1 MNWNFTL
8 KKCFKR
14 LYLLFL
20 AFFFFVHTNSH
31 AQVSYIYANQLL
43 GNNSHV
49 AAPGNA
55 VSVSTTDYATL
66 ESYGGIAIN
75 LGSYTGRI
83 ELGFPSTVP
92 AGTTTYVR
100 IQTDATLLNTLL
112 GGGLGGALA
121 NLTGTIALGNHYFE
135 VRAKET
141 GNATPVFTASS
152 INGFANENARLV
164 YGANGFYYIAITPS
178 VAYNSIEIEDY
189 TNTLLLGTI
198 NTLRV
203 YSAFHFSGS
212 DICNPAFATS
222 FDGTGGTVD
231 ILGVGGAGVSNP
243 NLAIDNS
250 DTTFSQVSQ
259 GVLTVA
265 GTISQTM
272 YFQTPSGA
280 TDQFHLVLQLDDPSL
295 LNLGVSDG
303 IKIEALSGT
312 SVVYSSGLGSLV
324 NLDLLG
330 LLSSGAKTDVAFS
343 PGQAFDRVRVTI
355 SSLVQLNVTKTVK
368 IFDVYRSPAKPTA
381 VTANMAVCGSQSV
394 ALSATTAS
402 TNELVWFNSLT
413 GASVAVTAYNQT
425 YSPTVTAT
433 TTYYVASRQIGC
445 ARLSERVPVTITV
458 NALPIASD
466 ITISANVNAS
476 CAGVALLEPT
486 TSLTGG
492 VFKYYTDQNKT
503 EEITNGFSGHPGLTY
518 VKNNIL
524 GTLAISGLNAS
535 NTPRN
540 YYIAVEV
547 NGACENAVN
556 TLAAV
561 QVGLGVKTPLTVSAI
576 ISGCGFVNLRDAIT
590 NFDTSGATTY
600 TFYDSSNNPIT
611 ATAAANITTSGTYY
625 IEAFNPADA
634 CISDRLPV
642 VVTVNPL
649 PTLQVTPATYTVNLG
664 DSVTLQS
671 TSNGTV
677 TWYNQSGTALAS
689 NVAGP
694 FTTAGYYTFTAVANN
709 GLCSVSLSVTVNVV
723 DPANCPVFLDRVY
736 ADTQTSGSIITGGV
750 MNGTLAIDRNPQTFS
765 TITTGLGLLG
775 IGTTWQNIQWNTTIP
790 SGTPVTVKV
799 GSEYSG
805 LALLG
810 AVSIIGTK
818 RDGLGNPIDIGTL
831 QQLSGTLLNLLPGE
845 NNFEYTFVPSN
856 NTGPKAYDGIRI
868 VIGSVLSV
876 AQSARIYEAYYHKVA
891 DPVVCQ
897 PGDVEDVFY
906 GNIDLGIG
914 ALTSTVGVTNAWNAV
929 DNNHATFATMTTGVG
944 VLAASEL
951 TVKFRSP
958 SQENDVVKVR
968 ISRPSTILNLG
979 LIAGFSIQR
988 YMGNNPVG
996 PLLDGNGSLLT
1007 LQLLNGGTEALLI
1020 SNAQSPVFDRVRI
1033 RFGGVASV
1041 LNGLQVHSVTREA
1054 AVDVVGSGGDRIIE
1068 VCYGDVV
1075 SIAPIDCTT
1084 FNWYD
1089 AETGGN
1095 LITSGTSYTIPYS
1108 LAVGTHVYYLQP
1120 VRSGCEVLDRTPI
1133 TITVRPT
1140 SPQTS
1145 VTGILINSATNTTI
1159 CSPTG
1164 AVSLTAQLNSTPAV
1178 TNPVYY
1184 WYSFDGTNQ
1193 TVISGQSTA
1202 TLALT
1207 GLAPG
1212 TYTYYVGVSSDQ
1224 FCATLPA
1231 ERRSVT
1237 FTILP
1242 SSIATDITVSDV
1254 QACLVNPAP
1263 VTIQPTTTLTN
1274 PVFTWYFTN
1283 DVTQPITNGTV
1294 SGVTYSI
1301 AANGTLTI
1309 SGLTTTN
1316 SPYTYYVA
1324 VTSETTCQN
1333 LPGTLQDVVVRMS
1346 DAPTP
1351 TTNDTTQDFCV
1362 VNNPTV
1368 ASIQVNE
1375 TGVIWYNAPTGGTVV
1390 TGTTPLVTGTYYG
1403 VLVDA
1408 VSGCESSVRLAVA
1421 VQVNDAPTPTTND
1434 TTQDFCQST
1443 NPTVASI
1450 QVNETGVIW
1459 YNAPTGGTVV
1469 TGTTPLVTGTY
1480 YGVLV
1485 DATSGCES
1493 SVRLAVAVQ
1502 INDAPTPT
1510 TNDTTQDFC
1519 QSTNPTVA
1527 SIQVNETGVIW
1538 YNAPTGGTVVA
1549 STTPLVTGTYYGV
1562 LVDATSGCESSVRLA
1577 VAVQVNDAPTPT
1589 TNDTTQDFCQST
1601 NPTVASIQVNETGV
1615 IWYNAPTGGTVV
1627 ASTTP
1632 LVTGTYYG
1640 VLVDATSGCESSVRL
1655 AVAVQIND
1663 APTPTTND
1671 TTQDFCQSTN
1681 PTVASIQVNETGVI
1695 WYNAPT
1701 GGTVVTSTT
1710 PLVTG
1715 TYYGV
1720 LVDATS
1726 GCESSVRLA
1735 VAVQV
1740 NDAPTPT
1747 TNDTTQD
1754 FCQSTNPTVAS
1765 IQVNETGVIWYNA
1778 PTGGT
1783 VVASTTPLVT
1793 GTYYG
1798 VLVDATS
1805 GCESSVRLA
1814 VAVQVNDAP
1823 TPTTNDTTQD
1833 FCQST
1838 NPTVASIQVNET
1850 GVIWYNAPTGGTVVT
1865 STTPLVTGTYY
1876 GVLVDATSGCE
1887 SSVRLAVAV
1896 QINDAPTPTTNDT
1909 TQDFCQSTNPTV
1921 ASIQVNETGVIWYNA
1936 PTGGTVVTSTT
1947 PLVTGTYYG
1956 VLVDPIS
1963 GCESSVRLAVA
1974 VQVNDAPT
1982 PTTNDTTQDFCQS
1995 TNPTV
2000 ASIQVNETGVIWYN
2014 APTGGTVVTST
2025 TPLVTGTYYGVL
2037 VDATSGCES
2046 SVRLAVAVQVNDA
2059 PTPTTNDTTQDFC
2072 QSTNPTVASI
2082 QVNETGVIWYNALTG
2097 GTVVTSTT
2105 PLVTGTYY
2113 GVLVDATSG
2122 CESSVRLAVAVQIN
2136 DAPTPTTNDTTQDFC
2151 QSTNP
2156 TVASI
2161 QVNETGVIWYNAPTG
2176 GTVVTS
2182 TTPLVTGTY
2191 YGVLVDPT
2199 SGCES
2204 SVRLAVAVQVNDAPT
2219 PTTNDTTQDF
2229 CQSTNPTVASIQVNE
2244 TGVIWYNAP
2253 TGGTVVTSTTPLVT
2267 GTYYG
2272 VLVDATSGC
2281 ESSVRLAVAVQ
2292 VNDAPTPTT
2301 NDTTQDF
2308 CQSTNPTVAS
2318 IQVNETGVIWYNA
2331 PTGGT
2336 VVTSTTPLVSGT
2348 TYYGALVDA
2357 ASGCESSVRLAV
2369 SVQVNDAP
2377 TPTTNDTT
2385 QDFCKSTNPTVASI
2399 QVNETGVIW
2408 YNAPTGGTVVS
2419 GTTPLVTGT
2428 YYGVLVDAASGCE
2441 SSVRLAVAVQVNDAP
2456 TPTTNDTTQ
2465 DFCQTANPTV
2475 ASIQVNETGVIWYS
2489 TPTGGTAIAASTP
2502 LTAGT
2507 YYGVLVDPTTGC
2519 ESSVRLAVTVQF
2531 FNGTQATISG
2541 GSPTACIQDQ
2551 VTYTT
2556 NTGMSNYVW
2565 VVTGGGQIV
2574 NGGTATDNTITV
2586 LWNQIGANTVN
2597 VSYSDA
2603 NGCSTS
2609 NSAAMNLNVI
2619 NCSDI
2624 TITKTVDNPTPFID
2638 DNVVFTI
2645 TVTNTG
2651 QAQFQNIIVNE
2662 AIPSGYGFVSM
2673 VVSNGTYNNNTGI
2686 WTIPTLNANGVATLQ
2701 LTVKVLFSG
2710 DYLNTATIASS
2721 EPTDVDVDNNTASA
2735 SVEPK
2740 CLVVY
2745 NEFTPNED
2753 GANDVFTIKCAEHF
2767 PNNTLEVYNRY
2778 GNLVYKTRYYQN
2790 DWKGISNVNGTFD
2803 GTVLPTGTY
2812 YYVFDTGDNSSTVK
2826 TGWVYI
2832 MR

>member
-1 MNWNFTL
+1 MNWNFTM

-20 AFFFFVHTNSH
+20 AFFFFVHVGTH
-31 AQVSYIYANQLL
+31 AQVSYVYANQLL

-83 ELGFPSTVP
+83 ELGFPTTVP
-92 AGTTTYVR
+92 AGTTSYVR

-121 NLTGTIALGNHYFE
+121 NLTGTLALGNHYFQ

-152 INGFANENARLV
+152 INGFASENARLV
-164 YGANGFYYIAITPS
+164 YDSSGNYYIAITPS

-189 TNTLLLGTI
+189 TNTLLLGTL

-212 DICNPAFATS
+212 DVCNPPFATS

-231 ILGVGGAGVSNP
+231 ILGVGGAGVANP
-243 NLAIDNS
+243 NFAIDNS
-250 DTTFSQVSQ
+250 NTTFSQVSQ

-265 GTISQTM
+265 GTISQTI
-272 YFQTPSGA
+272 YFSTRSAA

-303 IKIEALSGT
+303 VKIEALNGT
-312 SVVYSSGLGSLV
+312 SVVYSTGLGSLV

-330 LLSSGAKTDVAFS
+330 LLGSGAKTDVGFS
-343 PGQAFDRVRVTI
+343 PGQSFDRVKVTI
-355 SSLVQLNVTKTVK
+355 SSLVQLNATKTVK
-368 IFDVYRSPAKPTA
+368 IFDVYRSPAKPT
-381 VTANMAVCGSQSV
+381 VTAGNQAITACTGQTVNLTAS
-394 ALSATTAS
+394 TAS

-413 GASVAVTAYNQT
+413 GTTPLAVTAYNVPHT
-425 YSPTVTAT
+425 LTNVTASA
-433 TTYYVASRQIGC
+433 TYYVATRQIGC
-445 ARLSERVPVTITV
+445 TGLSERVPIQLTVHTLPTAANVTINT
-458 NALPIASD
+458 
-466 ITISANVNAS
+466 NVNAS
-476 CAGVALLEPT
+476 CAGIAVLAPT
-486 TSLTGG
+486 TALTGG
-492 VFKYYTDQNKT
+492 VFKYYTDQLKT
-503 EEITNGFSGHPGLTY
+503 QEITTGFSGHAGITYSKDATTGALT
-518 VKNNIL
+518 
-524 GTLAISGLNAS
+524 ISGLNTS

-540 YYIAVEV
+540 YYISIQVA
-547 NGACENAVN
+547 GLCENAIN

-561 QVGLGVKTPLTVSAI
+561 QVGLGVETPLTVLAS

-611 ATAAANITTSGTYY
+611 AAVASNITSSGTYY

-634 CISDRLPV
+634 CASARKPV
-642 VVTVNPL
+642 VVTVNSL
-649 PTLQVTPATYTVNLG
+649 PTLQVNPATYTVNLG

-671 TSNGTV
+671 TSNATV

-709 GLCSVSLSVTVNVV
+709 GSCSVSLSVTVNVI
-723 DPANCPVFLDRVY
+723 DPLNCPVFLDRVY

-750 MNGTLAIDRNPQTFS
+750 TNGALAIDHNPQTFS

-790 SGTPVTVKV
+790 AGTPITVKV
-799 GSEYSG
+799 GSEFSG

-810 AVSIIGTK
+810 AVTVVGTK

-831 QQLSGTLLNLLPGE
+831 QQLSGTVLNLLPGE

-868 VIGSVLSV
+868 QIGSVLSV

-914 ALTSTVGVTNAWNAV
+914 ALTSTVGVTNPWNAV
-929 DNNHATFATMTTGVG
+929 DNNHVTFATMSTGVG

-951 TVKFRSP
+951 TVKFRSV

-968 ISRPSTILNLG
+968 LSRPGTILNLG

-996 PLLDGNGSLLT
+996 PLLDGNGTLLT
-1007 LQLLNGGTEALLI
+1007 LQLLNGGTEAVLV
-1020 SNAQSPVFDRVRI
+1020 SNAQSPAFDRVRI

-1041 LNGLQVHSVTREA
+1041 LNALQIHSVTREA

-1089 AETGGN
+1089 AATGGN
-1095 LITSGTSYTIPYS
+1095 MVTSGTSYTIPYS
-1108 LAVGTHVYYLQP
+1108 LAVGTHNFYLQP
-1120 VRSGCEVLDRTPI
+1120 VRSGCEVMERTQI
-1133 TITVRPT
+1133 TITVRAT
-1140 SPQTS
+1140 SPQAS
-1145 VTGILINSATNTTI
+1145 LTGIQINSGTNTTL
-1159 CSPTG
+1159 CSPSG
-1164 AVSLTAQLNSTPAV
+1164 AVTLTAQLNSTPAV
-1178 TNPVYY
+1178 TNPIYY

-1193 TVISGQSTA
+1193 TLITGQSTA

-1207 GLAPG
+1207 GLTPG
-1212 TYTYYVGVSSDQ
+1212 TYTYYVGVSSDL

-1231 ERRSVT
+1231 ERRSIT

-1242 SSIATDITVSDV
+1242 PSIATNITVSDV
-1254 QACLVNPAP
+1254 QHCLVDPTP
-1263 VTIQPTTTLTN
+1263 IVIQPTSTLTN
-1274 PVFTWYFTN
+1274 PVFSWYFTN
-1283 DVTQPITNGTV
+1283 DITQPITNGTV
-1294 SGVTYSI
+1294 SGVTYTI
-1301 AANGTLTI
+1301 AANGTLSI

-1324 VTSETTCQN
+1324 VVSDASCQN
-1333 LPGTLQDVVVRMS
+1333 LPGTLQDVVVQI
-1346 DAPTP
+1346 
-1351 TTNDTTQDFCV
+1351 NDTV
-1362 VNNPTV
+1362 
-1368 ASIQVNE
+1368 
-1375 TGVIWYNAPTGGTVV
+1375 
-1390 TGTTPLVTGTYYG
+1390 
-1403 VLVDA
+1403 
-1408 VSGCESSVRLAVA
+1408 
-1421 VQVNDAPTPTTND
+1421 TPTTND

-1459 YNAPTGGTVV
+1459 YNALTGGTVV
-1469 TGTTPLVTGTY
+1469 APTTPLVTGNY
-1480 YGVLV
+1480 YGVLLN
-1485 DATSGCES
+1485 A
-1493 SVRLAVAVQ
+1493 
-1502 INDAPTPT
+1502 T
-1510 TNDTTQDFC
+1510 TN
-1519 QSTNPTVA
+1519 
-1527 SIQVNETGVIW
+1527 
-1538 YNAPTGGTVVA
+1538 
-1549 STTPLVTGTYYGV
+1549 
-1562 LVDATSGCESSVRLA
+1562 
-1577 VAVQVNDAPTPT
+1577 
-1589 TNDTTQDFCQST
+1589 
-1601 NPTVASIQVNETGV
+1601 
-1615 IWYNAPTGGTVV
+1615 
-1627 ASTTP
+1627 
-1632 LVTGTYYG
+1632 
-1640 VLVDATSGCESSVRL
+1640 
-1655 AVAVQIND
+1655 
-1663 APTPTTND
+1663 
-1671 TTQDFCQSTN
+1671 
-1681 PTVASIQVNETGVI
+1681 
-1695 WYNAPT
+1695 
-1701 GGTVVTSTT
+1701 
-1710 PLVTG
+1710 
-1715 TYYGV
+1715 
-1720 LVDATS
+1720 
-1726 GCESSVRLA
+1726 
-1735 VAVQV
+1735 
-1740 NDAPTPT
+1740 
-1747 TNDTTQD
+1747 
-1754 FCQSTNPTVAS
+1754 
-1765 IQVNETGVIWYNA
+1765 
-1778 PTGGT
+1778 
-1783 VVASTTPLVT
+1783 
-1793 GTYYG
+1793 
-1798 VLVDATS
+1798 
-1805 GCESSVRLA
+1805 
-1814 VAVQVNDAP
+1814 
-1823 TPTTNDTTQD
+1823 
-1833 FCQST
+1833 
-1838 NPTVASIQVNET
+1838 
-1850 GVIWYNAPTGGTVVT
+1850 
-1865 STTPLVTGTYY
+1865 
-1876 GVLVDATSGCE
+1876 
-1887 SSVRLAVAV
+1887 
-1896 QINDAPTPTTNDT
+1896 
-1909 TQDFCQSTNPTV
+1909 
-1921 ASIQVNETGVIWYNA
+1921 
-1936 PTGGTVVTSTT
+1936 
-1947 PLVTGTYYG
+1947 
-1956 VLVDPIS
+1956 
-1963 GCESSVRLAVA
+1963 
-1974 VQVNDAPT
+1974 
-1982 PTTNDTTQDFCQS
+1982 
-1995 TNPTV
+1995 
-2000 ASIQVNETGVIWYN
+2000 
-2014 APTGGTVVTST
+2014 
-2025 TPLVTGTYYGVL
+2025 
-2037 VDATSGCES
+2037 CES

-2097 GTVVTSTT
+2097 GTVVAPTT

-2113 GVLVDATSG
+2113 GVLINATSGCESSVRLAVAVQVNDAPTPTTNDTTQDFCQTANPTVASIQVNQTGVIWYNALTGGTVVAPTTPLVTGTYYGVLIDATSG
-2122 CESSVRLAVAVQIN
+2122 CESSVRLAVAVQVN

-2156 TVASI
+2156 TIASI
-2161 QVNETGVIWYNAPTG
+2161 QVNETGVIWYNALTG
-2176 GTVVTS
+2176 GTVVAP
-2182 TTPLVTGTY
+2182 TTPLTTGTY
-2191 YGVLVDPT
+2191 YGVLVDAT

-2204 SVRLAVAVQVNDAPT
+2204 SIRLAVAVEVNDAPT

-2253 TGGTVVTSTTPLVT
+2253 TGGTVVASTTPLVSGT
-2267 GTYYG
+2267 TYYG
-2272 VLVDATSGC
+2272 ALVDATSGC
-2281 ESSVRLAVAVQ
+2281 ESSIRLAVAVQ

-2308 CQSTNPTVAS
+2308 CQSTNPTITS

-2336 VVTSTTPLVSGT
+2336 VV
-2348 TYYGALVDA
+2348 
-2357 ASGCESSVRLAV
+2357 
-2369 SVQVNDAP
+2369 AP
-2377 TPTTNDTT
+2377 
-2385 QDFCKSTNPTVASI
+2385 
-2399 QVNETGVIW
+2399 
-2408 YNAPTGGTVVS
+2408 
-2419 GTTPLVTGT
+2419 TTPLVTGT
-2428 YYGVLVDAASGCE
+2428 YYGVLVDPASGCE
-2441 SSVRLAVAVQVNDAP
+2441 SSVRLAVAVQINDAP

-2475 ASIQVNETGVIWYS
+2475 ASIQVNETGVIWYNA
-2489 TPTGGTAIAASTP
+2489 PTGGTVVAPNTP

-2507 YYGVLVDPTTGC
+2507 YYGVLVDPATGC
-2519 ESSVRLAVTVQF
+2519 ESSIRLAVAVQF
-2531 FNGTQATISG
+2531 FNGTQATITG

-2556 NTGMSNYVW
+2556 NSGMSNYVW
-2565 VVTGGGQIV
+2565 VVSSGGQIV
-2574 NGGTATDNTITV
+2574 NGGATTDNTITV
-2586 LWNQIGANTVN
+2586 LWTQIGANTVS
-2597 VSYSDA
+2597 VSYNDA

-2609 NSAAMNLNVI
+2609 NSAAMNLNVT

-2651 QAQFQNIIVNE
+2651 QAQFQNIIVSE
-2662 AIPSGYGFVSM
+2662 AIPNGYAFVSM
-2673 VVSNGTYNNNTGI
+2673 IVSHGTYNNNTGI
-2686 WTIPTLNANGVATLQ
+2686 WTIPTLNANQVATLQ

-2710 DYLNTATIASS
+2710 DYLNTATITSS
-2721 EPTDVDVDNNTASA
+2721 DPVDVDVNNNTASA
-2735 SVEPK
+2735 SVEPQ

-2745 NEFTPNED
+2745 NEFTPNDD

-2767 PNNTLEVYNRY
+2767 PNNSLEIFNRY

-2812 YYVFDTGDNSSTVK
+2812 YYVFDTGDNSGTVK

>member
-8 KKCFKR
+8 KRCFKR

-20 AFFFFVHTNSH
+20 AFFFFVPVDSH
-31 AQVSYIYANQLL
+31 AQISYVYANQLL

-83 ELGFPSTVP
+83 ELGFPTTVP
-92 AGTTTYVR
+92 AGTTSYVR

-164 YGANGFYYIAITPS
+164 YDSSGRYYIAITPS
-178 VAYNSIEIEDY
+178 VAYNSIEIEDF

-198 NTLRV
+198 NTMRV

-212 DICNPAFATS
+212 DVCNPAFATS

-231 ILGVGGAGVSNP
+231 ILGVGGAGVANP

-250 DTTFSQVSQ
+250 NTTFSQVSQ

-265 GTISQTM
+265 GTISQTI
-272 YFQTPSGA
+272 YFATPSAA

-303 IKIEALSGT
+303 IKIEALNGT
-312 SVVYSSGLGSLV
+312 SVVYSTGLGSLL

-330 LLSSGAKTDVAFS
+330 LLSAGQKTDVAFS
-343 PGQAFDRVRVTI
+343 PGQAFDRVKVTI

-368 IFDVYRSPAKPTA
+368 IFDVYRSPAKPT
-381 VTANMAVCGSQSV
+381 VTAGNQSITICSGQTV
-394 ALSATTAS
+394 NLTASTAS

-413 GASVAVTAYNQT
+413 GTTPLAVTAYNV
-425 YSPTVTAT
+425 PHVLNNVTASA
-433 TTYYVASRQIGC
+433 TYYVATRQIGC
-445 ARLSERVPVTITV
+445 TGLSERVPITVTV
-458 NALPIASD
+458 NALPVASD

-476 CAGVALLEPT
+476 CAGVAVLAPT
-486 TSLTGG
+486 TALTGG

-503 EEITNGFSGHPGLTY
+503 QEITTGFSGHAGITYSKNATTGALT
-518 VKNNIL
+518 
-524 GTLAISGLNAS
+524 ISGLNAS

-540 YYIAVEV
+540 YYISIEV
-547 NGACENAVN
+547 AGMCENAIN

-561 QVGLGVKTPLTVSAI
+561 QVGLGAETPLTVLAT

-590 NFDTSGATTY
+590 NFDTSNTTTY

-611 ATAAANITTSGTYY
+611 AAAAANITTSGTYY
-625 IEAFNPADA
+625 IEATNPADA
-634 CISDRLPV
+634 CASARKPV

-649 PTLQVTPATYTVNLG
+649 PTLQVNPATYTVNLG

-671 TSNGTV
+671 TSNATV
-677 TWYNQSGTALAS
+677 TWYNQSGTALGS

-709 GLCSVSLSVTVNVV
+709 GLCSVSLSVTVNVI

-750 MNGTLAIDRNPQTFS
+750 TNGALAIDHNPQTFS

-790 SGTPVTVKV
+790 AGTPITVKV
-799 GSEYSG
+799 GSEFSG

-810 AVSIIGTK
+810 AVTVIGTK

-856 NTGPKAYDGIRI
+856 STGPKAYDGIRI
-868 VIGSVLSV
+868 QIGSVLSV
-876 AQSARIYEAYYHKVA
+876 AQSARVYEAYYHKVA

-897 PGDVEDVFY
+897 PGDIEDVFY

-929 DNNHATFATMTTGVG
+929 DNNHTTFATMTTGVG

-951 TVKFRSP
+951 TVKFRSV
-958 SQENDVVKVR
+958 SQENDVVKVLL
-968 ISRPSTILNLG
+968 SRPATVLNLG

-996 PLLDGNGSLLT
+996 PLLDGSGTLLT
-1007 LQLLNGGTEALLI
+1007 LQLLNGGTEALLVT
-1020 SNAQSPVFDRVRI
+1020 NANSPAFDRVRI
-1033 RFGGVASV
+1033 RFGGAASV
-1041 LNGLQVHSVTREA
+1041 LNALQIHSVTREA

-1089 AETGGN
+1089 APTGGN
-1095 LITSGTSYTIPYS
+1095 LVTSGTSYTIPYS
-1108 LAVGTHVYYLQP
+1108 LTVGSHNFYLQP
-1120 VRSGCEVLDRTPI
+1120 VRSGCEVMERTQI
-1133 TITVRPT
+1133 TITVRAT
-1140 SPQTS
+1140 SPQAS
-1145 VTGILINSATNTTI
+1145 LTGIQINSGTNTTL
-1159 CSPTG
+1159 CSPSG
-1164 AVSLTAQLNSTPAV
+1164 AVTLTAQLNSTPAV
-1178 TNPVYY
+1178 TNPIYY

-1193 TVISGQSTA
+1193 TLIAGQSTA

-1207 GLAPG
+1207 GLTPG

-1224 FCATLPA
+1224 YCATLPA

-1242 SSIATDITVSDV
+1242 ASTAADITVSDV
-1254 QACLVNPAP
+1254 QHCLVNPAP
-1263 VTIQPTTTLTN
+1263 ITIQPTSTLTN

-1283 DVTQPITNGTV
+1283 DITQPITNGTV

-1309 SGLTTTN
+1309 SGLTTAT
-1316 SPYTYYVA
+1316 YTYYVG
-1324 VTSETTCQN
+1324 VVSDNTCLN
-1333 LPGTLQDVVVRMS
+1333 LPGSLQDAVVQVS
-1346 DAPTP
+1346 NAPTP
-1351 TTNDTTQDFCV
+1351 TTNDTTQDFCK
-1362 VNNPTV
+1362 VNNPIIE
-1368 ASIQVNE
+1368 SILVNE
-1375 TGVIWYNAPTGGTVV
+1375 AGVIWYNVPTGGTPLAS
-1390 TGTTPLVTGTYYG
+1390 TTPLVTGTYYG
-1403 VLVDA
+1403 VLIDA
-1408 VSGCESSVRLAVA
+1408 TSGCESAVRLAVA

-1434 TTQDFCQST
+1434 TTQDFCKVTNPIVESILVNEAGVIWYNVPTGGTPLASTTPLVSGIYYAVLVDATSGCESSVRLAVTVQVNDAPTPTTNDTTQDFCKVTNPIVESIIVNEAGVIWYNVATGGTPLASTTPLVSGIYYAVLIDAVSGCESSVRLAVTVQVNDAPTPTTNDTTQDFCQSTNPIVESIIVNEAGVIWYNVATGGTPLAPTTPLVSGIYYAVLIDAASGCESSVRLAVTVQINDAPTPTTNDATQEFCQST
-1443 NPTVASI
+1443 NPTIASI

-1459 YNAPTGGTVV
+1459 YDSSTGGTVV
-1469 TGTTPLVTGTY
+1469 ASTTPLTTGTY

-1510 TNDTTQDFC
+1510 TNDATQDFC
-1519 QSTNPTVA
+1519 QSTNPTIA

-1538 YNAPTGGTVVA
+1538 YNAATGGTVVA
-1549 STTPLVTGTYYGV
+1549 PTTPLVTGTYYGV
-1562 LVDATSGCESSVRLA
+1562 LIDAASGCESSVRLV

-1589 TNDTTQDFCQST
+1589 TNDTTQEFCQST
-1601 NPTVASIQVNETGV
+1601 NPTIASIQVNETGV
-1615 IWYNAPTGGTVV
+1615 IWYNASTGGTVIV
-1627 ASTTP
+1627 STTP
-1632 LVTGTYYG
+1632 LTTGTYYG
-1640 VLVDATSGCESSVRL
+1640 VLVDPTSGCESSVRL
-1655 AVAVQIND
+1655 AVAVEVND

-1671 TTQDFCQSTN
+1671 ATQDFCQSTN
-1681 PTVASIQVNETGVI
+1681 PTIASIQVNETGVI
-1695 WYNAPT
+1695 WYNAAT
-1701 GGTVVTSTT
+1701 GGTVVT
-1710 PLVTG
+1710 P
-1715 TYYGV
+1715 
-1720 LVDATS
+1720 
-1726 GCESSVRLA
+1726 
-1735 VAVQV
+1735 
-1740 NDAPTPT
+1740 
-1747 TNDTTQD
+1747 
-1754 FCQSTNPTVAS
+1754 
-1765 IQVNETGVIWYNA
+1765 
-1778 PTGGT
+1778 
-1783 VVASTTPLVT
+1783 
-1793 GTYYG
+1793 
-1798 VLVDATS
+1798 
-1805 GCESSVRLA
+1805 
-1814 VAVQVNDAP
+1814 
-1823 TPTTNDTTQD
+1823 
-1833 FCQST
+1833 
-1838 NPTVASIQVNET
+1838 
-1850 GVIWYNAPTGGTVVT
+1850 
-1865 STTPLVTGTYY
+1865 
-1876 GVLVDATSGCE
+1876 
-1887 SSVRLAVAV
+1887 
-1896 QINDAPTPTTNDT
+1896 
-1909 TQDFCQSTNPTV
+1909 
-1921 ASIQVNETGVIWYNA
+1921 
-1936 PTGGTVVTSTT
+1936 
-1947 PLVTGTYYG
+1947 
-1956 VLVDPIS
+1956 
-1963 GCESSVRLAVA
+1963 
-1974 VQVNDAPT
+1974 
-1982 PTTNDTTQDFCQS
+1982 
-1995 TNPTV
+1995 
-2000 ASIQVNETGVIWYN
+2000 
-2014 APTGGTVVTST
+2014 
-2025 TPLVTGTYYGVL
+2025 
-2037 VDATSGCES
+2037 
-2046 SVRLAVAVQVNDA
+2046 
-2059 PTPTTNDTTQDFC
+2059 
-2072 QSTNPTVASI
+2072 
-2082 QVNETGVIWYNALTG
+2082 
-2097 GTVVTSTT
+2097 
-2105 PLVTGTYY
+2105 
-2113 GVLVDATSG
+2113 
-2122 CESSVRLAVAVQIN
+2122 
-2136 DAPTPTTNDTTQDFC
+2136 
-2151 QSTNP
+2151 
-2156 TVASI
+2156 
-2161 QVNETGVIWYNAPTG
+2161 
-2176 GTVVTS
+2176 

-2219 PTTNDTTQDF
+2219 PTTNDSTQDF
-2229 CQSTNPTVASIQVNE
+2229 CQSTNPTIASIQVNE
-2244 TGVIWYNAP
+2244 TGVIWYNAA
-2253 TGGTVVTSTTPLVT
+2253 TGGTVVASTTPLTT

-2281 ESSVRLAVAVQ
+2281 ESSVRLAVAVE

-2308 CQSTNPTVAS
+2308 CLTTNPTVAS
-2318 IQVNETGVIWYNA
+2318 IQVNETGVIWYDA

-2336 VVTSTTPLVSGT
+2336 IVASTTPLVSGT
-2348 TYYGALVDA
+2348 TYYGVLVDPT
-2357 ASGCESSVRLAV
+2357 SGCESSIRLAV

-2385 QDFCKSTNPTVASI
+2385 QEFCQSTNPTIASI

-2408 YNAPTGGTVVS
+2408 YNAATGGTVVTS
-2419 GTTPLVTGT
+2419 TTPLTTGT
-2428 YYGVLVDAASGCE
+2428 YYGVLVDPASGCE
-2441 SSVRLAVAVQVNDAP
+2441 SSIRLAVAVQVNDAP

-2475 ASIQVNETGVIWYS
+2475 ASIQVNETGVIWYNA
-2489 TPTGGTAIAASTP
+2489 PTGGTVVPSNTP

-2507 YYGVLVDPTTGC
+2507 YYGVLVDPVTGC
-2519 ESSVRLAVTVQF
+2519 ESSIRLAVTVQF

-2565 VVTGGGQIV
+2565 VVSSGGQIV
-2574 NGGTATDNTITV
+2574 NGGTTTDNTITV
-2586 LWNQIGANTVN
+2586 LWNQIGANTVS

-2609 NSAAMNLNVI
+2609 NSAAMNLEVV

-2624 TITKTVDNPTPFID
+2624 TITKSVDNPTPFID

-2662 AIPSGYGFVSM
+2662 AIPNGYAFVSM
-2673 VVSNGTYNNNTGI
+2673 VVSHGTYNNNTGI
-2686 WTIPTLNANGVATLQ
+2686 WTIPTLNANQVATLQ

-2710 DYLNTATIASS
+2710 DYLNTATITSS
-2721 EPTDVDVDNNTASA
+2721 DPVDVDVNNNTASA

-2745 NEFTPNED
+2745 NEFTPNDD

-2767 PNNTLEVYNRY
+2767 PNNSLEVFNRY

-2803 GTVLPTGTY
+2803 GSVLPTGTY
-2812 YYVFDTGDNSSTVK
+2812 YYVFDTGDNSGTVK

>member
-1 MNWNFTL
+1 MNWNFTM

-20 AFFFFVHTNSH
+20 AFFFFVHVGTH
-31 AQVSYIYANQLL
+31 AQVSYVYANQLL

-83 ELGFPSTVP
+83 ELGFPTTVP
-92 AGTTTYVR
+92 AGTTSYVR

-121 NLTGTIALGNHYFE
+121 NLTGTLALGNHYFQ

-152 INGFANENARLV
+152 INGFASENARLV
-164 YGANGFYYIAITPS
+164 YDSSGNYYIAITPS

-189 TNTLLLGTI
+189 TNTLLLGTL

-212 DICNPAFATS
+212 DVCNPPFATS

-231 ILGVGGAGVSNP
+231 ILGVGGAGVANP
-243 NLAIDNS
+243 NFAIDNS
-250 DTTFSQVSQ
+250 NTTFSQVSQ

-265 GTISQTM
+265 GTISQTI
-272 YFQTPSGA
+272 YFSTRSAA

-303 IKIEALSGT
+303 VKIEALNGT
-312 SVVYSSGLGSLV
+312 SVVYSTGLGSLV

-330 LLSSGAKTDVAFS
+330 LLGSGAKTDVGFS
-343 PGQAFDRVRVTI
+343 PGQSFDRVKVTI
-355 SSLVQLNVTKTVK
+355 SSLVQLNATKTVK
-368 IFDVYRSPAKPTA
+368 IFDVYRSPAKPT
-381 VTANMAVCGSQSV
+381 VTAGNQAITACTGQTVNLTAS
-394 ALSATTAS
+394 TAS

-413 GASVAVTAYNQT
+413 GTTPLAVTAYNVPHT
-425 YSPTVTAT
+425 LTNVTASA
-433 TTYYVASRQIGC
+433 TYYVATRQIGC
-445 ARLSERVPVTITV
+445 TGLSERVPIQLTVHTLPTAANVTINT
-458 NALPIASD
+458 
-466 ITISANVNAS
+466 NVNAS
-476 CAGVALLEPT
+476 CAGIAVLAPT
-486 TSLTGG
+486 TALTGG
-492 VFKYYTDQNKT
+492 VFKYYTDQLKT
-503 EEITNGFSGHPGLTY
+503 QEITTGFSGHAGITYSKDATTGALT
-518 VKNNIL
+518 
-524 GTLAISGLNAS
+524 ISGLNTS

-540 YYIAVEV
+540 YYISIQVA
-547 NGACENAVN
+547 GLCENAIN

-561 QVGLGVKTPLTVSAI
+561 QVGLGVETPLTVLAS

-611 ATAAANITTSGTYY
+611 AAVASNITSSGTYY

-634 CISDRLPV
+634 CASARKPV
-642 VVTVNPL
+642 VVTVNSL
-649 PTLQVTPATYTVNLG
+649 PTLQVNPATYTVNLG

-671 TSNGTV
+671 TSNATV

-709 GLCSVSLSVTVNVV
+709 GSCSVSLSVTVNVI
-723 DPANCPVFLDRVY
+723 DPLNCPVFLDRVY

-750 MNGTLAIDRNPQTFS
+750 TNGALAIDHNPQTFS

-790 SGTPVTVKV
+790 AGTPITVKV
-799 GSEYSG
+799 GSEFSG

-810 AVSIIGTK
+810 AVTVVGTK

-831 QQLSGTLLNLLPGE
+831 QQLSGTVLNLLPGE

-868 VIGSVLSV
+868 QIGSVLSV

-914 ALTSTVGVTNAWNAV
+914 ALTSTVGVTNPWNAV
-929 DNNHATFATMTTGVG
+929 DNNHVTFATMSTGVG

-951 TVKFRSP
+951 TVKFRSV

-968 ISRPSTILNLG
+968 LSRPGTILNLG

-996 PLLDGNGSLLT
+996 PLLDGNGTLLT
-1007 LQLLNGGTEALLI
+1007 LQLLNGGTEAVLV
-1020 SNAQSPVFDRVRI
+1020 SNAQSPAFDRVRI

-1041 LNGLQVHSVTREA
+1041 LNALQIHSVTREA

-1089 AETGGN
+1089 AATGGN
-1095 LITSGTSYTIPYS
+1095 MVTSGTSYTIPYS
-1108 LAVGTHVYYLQP
+1108 LAVGTHNFYLQP
-1120 VRSGCEVLDRTPI
+1120 VRSGCEVMERTQI
-1133 TITVRPT
+1133 TITVRAT
-1140 SPQTS
+1140 SPQAS
-1145 VTGILINSATNTTI
+1145 LTGIQINSGTNTTL
-1159 CSPTG
+1159 CSPSG
-1164 AVSLTAQLNSTPAV
+1164 AVTLTAQLNSTPAV
-1178 TNPVYY
+1178 TNPIYY

-1193 TVISGQSTA
+1193 TLITGQSTA

-1207 GLAPG
+1207 GLTPG
-1212 TYTYYVGVSSDQ
+1212 TYTYYVGVSSDL

-1231 ERRSVT
+1231 ERRSIT

-1242 SSIATDITVSDV
+1242 PSIATNITVSDV
-1254 QACLVNPAP
+1254 QHCLVDPTP
-1263 VTIQPTTTLTN
+1263 IVIQPTSTLTN
-1274 PVFTWYFTN
+1274 PVFSWYFTN
-1283 DVTQPITNGTV
+1283 DITQPITNGTV
-1294 SGVTYSI
+1294 SGVTYTI
-1301 AANGTLTI
+1301 AANGTLSI

-1324 VTSETTCQN
+1324 VVSDASCQN
-1333 LPGTLQDVVVRMS
+1333 LPGTLQDVVVQI
-1346 DAPTP
+1346 
-1351 TTNDTTQDFCV
+1351 NDTV
-1362 VNNPTV
+1362 
-1368 ASIQVNE
+1368 
-1375 TGVIWYNAPTGGTVV
+1375 
-1390 TGTTPLVTGTYYG
+1390 
-1403 VLVDA
+1403 
-1408 VSGCESSVRLAVA
+1408 
-1421 VQVNDAPTPTTND
+1421 TPTTND

-1459 YNAPTGGTVV
+1459 YNALTGGTVV
-1469 TGTTPLVTGTY
+1469 APTTPLVTGNY
-1480 YGVLV
+1480 YGVLLN
-1485 DATSGCES
+1485 A
-1493 SVRLAVAVQ
+1493 
-1502 INDAPTPT
+1502 T
-1510 TNDTTQDFC
+1510 TN
-1519 QSTNPTVA
+1519 
-1527 SIQVNETGVIW
+1527 
-1538 YNAPTGGTVVA
+1538 
-1549 STTPLVTGTYYGV
+1549 
-1562 LVDATSGCESSVRLA
+1562 
-1577 VAVQVNDAPTPT
+1577 
-1589 TNDTTQDFCQST
+1589 
-1601 NPTVASIQVNETGV
+1601 
-1615 IWYNAPTGGTVV
+1615 
-1627 ASTTP
+1627 
-1632 LVTGTYYG
+1632 
-1640 VLVDATSGCESSVRL
+1640 
-1655 AVAVQIND
+1655 
-1663 APTPTTND
+1663 
-1671 TTQDFCQSTN
+1671 
-1681 PTVASIQVNETGVI
+1681 
-1695 WYNAPT
+1695 
-1701 GGTVVTSTT
+1701 
-1710 PLVTG
+1710 
-1715 TYYGV
+1715 
-1720 LVDATS
+1720 
-1726 GCESSVRLA
+1726 
-1735 VAVQV
+1735 
-1740 NDAPTPT
+1740 
-1747 TNDTTQD
+1747 
-1754 FCQSTNPTVAS
+1754 
-1765 IQVNETGVIWYNA
+1765 
-1778 PTGGT
+1778 
-1783 VVASTTPLVT
+1783 
-1793 GTYYG
+1793 
-1798 VLVDATS
+1798 
-1805 GCESSVRLA
+1805 
-1814 VAVQVNDAP
+1814 
-1823 TPTTNDTTQD
+1823 
-1833 FCQST
+1833 
-1838 NPTVASIQVNET
+1838 
-1850 GVIWYNAPTGGTVVT
+1850 
-1865 STTPLVTGTYY
+1865 
-1876 GVLVDATSGCE
+1876 
-1887 SSVRLAVAV
+1887 
-1896 QINDAPTPTTNDT
+1896 
-1909 TQDFCQSTNPTV
+1909 
-1921 ASIQVNETGVIWYNA
+1921 
-1936 PTGGTVVTSTT
+1936 
-1947 PLVTGTYYG
+1947 
-1956 VLVDPIS
+1956 
-1963 GCESSVRLAVA
+1963 
-1974 VQVNDAPT
+1974 
-1982 PTTNDTTQDFCQS
+1982 
-1995 TNPTV
+1995 
-2000 ASIQVNETGVIWYN
+2000 
-2014 APTGGTVVTST
+2014 
-2025 TPLVTGTYYGVL
+2025 
-2037 VDATSGCES
+2037 CES

-2097 GTVVTSTT
+2097 GTVVTPTT
-2105 PLVTGTYY
+2105 PLVTGTYYGVLINATSGCESSVRLAVAVQVNDAPTPTTNDTTQDFCQSTNPTIASIQVNETGVIWYNALTGGTVVAPTTPLTTGTYY

-2122 CESSVRLAVAVQIN
+2122 CESSIRLAVAVEVN

-2161 QVNETGVIWYNAPTG
+2161 QVNETGVIWYNALTG
-2176 GTVVTS
+2176 GTVVAP
-2182 TTPLVTGTY
+2182 TTPLTTGTY
-2191 YGVLVDPT
+2191 YGVLVDAT

-2204 SVRLAVAVQVNDAPT
+2204 SVRLAVAVEVNDAPTPTTNDTTQDFCQSTNPTIASIQVNETGVIWYNALTGGTVVAPTTPLVTGTYYGVLIDVTSGCESSVRLAVAVEVNDAPT

-2253 TGGTVVTSTTPLVT
+2253 TGGTVVASTTPLVSGT
-2267 GTYYG
+2267 TYYG
-2272 VLVDATSGC
+2272 ALVDATSGC
-2281 ESSVRLAVAVQ
+2281 ESSIRLAVAVQ

-2308 CQSTNPTVAS
+2308 CQSTNPTITS

-2336 VVTSTTPLVSGT
+2336 VV
-2348 TYYGALVDA
+2348 
-2357 ASGCESSVRLAV
+2357 
-2369 SVQVNDAP
+2369 AP
-2377 TPTTNDTT
+2377 
-2385 QDFCKSTNPTVASI
+2385 
-2399 QVNETGVIW
+2399 
-2408 YNAPTGGTVVS
+2408 
-2419 GTTPLVTGT
+2419 TTPLVTGT
-2428 YYGVLVDAASGCE
+2428 YYGVLVDPASGCE
-2441 SSVRLAVAVQVNDAP
+2441 SSVRLAVAVQINDAP

-2475 ASIQVNETGVIWYS
+2475 ASIQVNETGVIWYNA
-2489 TPTGGTAIAASTP
+2489 PTGGTVVAPNTP

-2507 YYGVLVDPTTGC
+2507 YYGVLVDPATGC
-2519 ESSVRLAVTVQF
+2519 ESSIRLAVAVQF
-2531 FNGTQATISG
+2531 FNGTQATITG

-2556 NTGMSNYVW
+2556 NSGMSNYVW
-2565 VVTGGGQIV
+2565 VVSSGGQIV
-2574 NGGTATDNTITV
+2574 NGGATTDNTITV
-2586 LWNQIGANTVN
+2586 LWTQIGANTVS
-2597 VSYSDA
+2597 VSYNDA

-2609 NSAAMNLNVI
+2609 NSAAMNLNVT

-2651 QAQFQNIIVNE
+2651 QAQFQNIIVSE
-2662 AIPSGYGFVSM
+2662 AIPNGYAFVSM
-2673 VVSNGTYNNNTGI
+2673 IVSHGTYNNNTGI
-2686 WTIPTLNANGVATLQ
+2686 WTIPTLNANQVATLQ

-2710 DYLNTATIASS
+2710 DYLNTATITSS
-2721 EPTDVDVDNNTASA
+2721 DPVDVDVNNNTASA
-2735 SVEPK
+2735 SVEPQ

-2745 NEFTPNED
+2745 NEFTPNDD

-2767 PNNTLEVYNRY
+2767 PNNSLEIFNRY

-2812 YYVFDTGDNSSTVK
+2812 YYVFDTGDNSGTVK

>member
-1 MNWNFTL
+1 MNWNFTM

-20 AFFFFVHTNSH
+20 AFFFFVHVGTH
-31 AQVSYIYANQLL
+31 AQVSYVYANQLL

-83 ELGFPSTVP
+83 ELGFPTTVP
-92 AGTTTYVR
+92 AGTTSYVR

-121 NLTGTIALGNHYFE
+121 NLTGTLALGNHYFQ

-152 INGFANENARLV
+152 INGFASENARLV
-164 YGANGFYYIAITPS
+164 YDSSGNYYIAITPS

-189 TNTLLLGTI
+189 TNTLLLGTL

-212 DICNPAFATS
+212 DVCNPPFATS

-231 ILGVGGAGVSNP
+231 ILGVGGAGVANP
-243 NLAIDNS
+243 NFAIDNS
-250 DTTFSQVSQ
+250 NTTFSQVSQ

-265 GTISQTM
+265 GTISQTI
-272 YFQTPSGA
+272 YFSTRSAA

-303 IKIEALSGT
+303 VKIEALNGT
-312 SVVYSSGLGSLV
+312 SVVYSTGLGSLV

-330 LLSSGAKTDVAFS
+330 LLGSGAKTDVGFS
-343 PGQAFDRVRVTI
+343 PGQSFDRVKVTI
-355 SSLVQLNVTKTVK
+355 SSLVQLNATKTVK
-368 IFDVYRSPAKPTA
+368 IFDVYRSPAKPT
-381 VTANMAVCGSQSV
+381 VTAGNQAITACTGQTVNLTAS
-394 ALSATTAS
+394 TAS

-413 GASVAVTAYNQT
+413 GTTPLAVTAYNVPHT
-425 YSPTVTAT
+425 LTNVTASA
-433 TTYYVASRQIGC
+433 TYYVATRQIGC
-445 ARLSERVPVTITV
+445 TGLSERVPIQLTVHTLPTAANVTINT
-458 NALPIASD
+458 
-466 ITISANVNAS
+466 NVNAS
-476 CAGVALLEPT
+476 CAGIAVLAPT
-486 TSLTGG
+486 TALTGG
-492 VFKYYTDQNKT
+492 VFKYYTDQLKT
-503 EEITNGFSGHPGLTY
+503 QEITTGFSGHAGITYSKDATTGALT
-518 VKNNIL
+518 
-524 GTLAISGLNAS
+524 ISGLNTS

-540 YYIAVEV
+540 YYISIQVA
-547 NGACENAVN
+547 GLCENAIN

-561 QVGLGVKTPLTVSAI
+561 QVGLGVETPLTVLAS

-611 ATAAANITTSGTYY
+611 AAVASNITSSGTYY

-634 CISDRLPV
+634 CASARKPV
-642 VVTVNPL
+642 VVTVNSL
-649 PTLQVTPATYTVNLG
+649 PTLQVNPATYTVNLG

-671 TSNGTV
+671 TSNATV

-709 GLCSVSLSVTVNVV
+709 GSCSVSLSVTVNVI
-723 DPANCPVFLDRVY
+723 DPLNCPVFLDRVY

-750 MNGTLAIDRNPQTFS
+750 TNGALAIDHNPQTFS

-790 SGTPVTVKV
+790 AGTPITVKV
-799 GSEYSG
+799 GSEFSG

-810 AVSIIGTK
+810 AVTVVGTK

-831 QQLSGTLLNLLPGE
+831 QQLSGTVLNLLPGE

-868 VIGSVLSV
+868 QIGSVLSV

-914 ALTSTVGVTNAWNAV
+914 ALTSTVGVTNPWNAV
-929 DNNHATFATMTTGVG
+929 DNNHVTFATMSTGVG

-951 TVKFRSP
+951 TVKFRSV

-968 ISRPSTILNLG
+968 LSRPGTILNLG

-996 PLLDGNGSLLT
+996 PLLDGNGTLLT
-1007 LQLLNGGTEALLI
+1007 LQLLNGGTEAVLV
-1020 SNAQSPVFDRVRI
+1020 SNAQSPAFDRVRI

-1041 LNGLQVHSVTREA
+1041 LNALQIHSVTREA

-1089 AETGGN
+1089 AATGGN
-1095 LITSGTSYTIPYS
+1095 MVTSGTSYTIPYS
-1108 LAVGTHVYYLQP
+1108 LAVGTHNFYLQP
-1120 VRSGCEVLDRTPI
+1120 VRSGCEVMERTQI
-1133 TITVRPT
+1133 TITVRAT
-1140 SPQTS
+1140 SPQAS
-1145 VTGILINSATNTTI
+1145 LTGIQINSGTNTTL
-1159 CSPTG
+1159 CSPSG
-1164 AVSLTAQLNSTPAV
+1164 AVTLTAQLNSTPAV
-1178 TNPVYY
+1178 TNPIYY

-1193 TVISGQSTA
+1193 TLITGQSTA

-1207 GLAPG
+1207 GLTPG
-1212 TYTYYVGVSSDQ
+1212 TYTYYVGVSSDL

-1231 ERRSVT
+1231 ERRSIT

-1242 SSIATDITVSDV
+1242 PSIATNITVSDV
-1254 QACLVNPAP
+1254 QHCLVDPTP
-1263 VTIQPTTTLTN
+1263 IVIQPTSTLTN
-1274 PVFTWYFTN
+1274 PVFSWYFTN
-1283 DVTQPITNGTV
+1283 DITQPITNGTV
-1294 SGVTYSI
+1294 SGVTYTI
-1301 AANGTLTI
+1301 AANGTLSI

-1324 VTSETTCQN
+1324 VVSDASCQN
-1333 LPGTLQDVVVRMS
+1333 LPGTLQDVVVQI
-1346 DAPTP
+1346 
-1351 TTNDTTQDFCV
+1351 NDTV
-1362 VNNPTV
+1362 
-1368 ASIQVNE
+1368 
-1375 TGVIWYNAPTGGTVV
+1375 
-1390 TGTTPLVTGTYYG
+1390 
-1403 VLVDA
+1403 
-1408 VSGCESSVRLAVA
+1408 
-1421 VQVNDAPTPTTND
+1421 TPTTND

-1459 YNAPTGGTVV
+1459 YNALTGGTVV
-1469 TGTTPLVTGTY
+1469 APTTPLVTGNY
-1480 YGVLV
+1480 YGVLLN
-1485 DATSGCES
+1485 A
-1493 SVRLAVAVQ
+1493 
-1502 INDAPTPT
+1502 T
-1510 TNDTTQDFC
+1510 TN
-1519 QSTNPTVA
+1519 
-1527 SIQVNETGVIW
+1527 
-1538 YNAPTGGTVVA
+1538 
-1549 STTPLVTGTYYGV
+1549 
-1562 LVDATSGCESSVRLA
+1562 
-1577 VAVQVNDAPTPT
+1577 
-1589 TNDTTQDFCQST
+1589 
-1601 NPTVASIQVNETGV
+1601 
-1615 IWYNAPTGGTVV
+1615 
-1627 ASTTP
+1627 
-1632 LVTGTYYG
+1632 
-1640 VLVDATSGCESSVRL
+1640 
-1655 AVAVQIND
+1655 
-1663 APTPTTND
+1663 
-1671 TTQDFCQSTN
+1671 
-1681 PTVASIQVNETGVI
+1681 
-1695 WYNAPT
+1695 
-1701 GGTVVTSTT
+1701 
-1710 PLVTG
+1710 
-1715 TYYGV
+1715 
-1720 LVDATS
+1720 
-1726 GCESSVRLA
+1726 
-1735 VAVQV
+1735 
-1740 NDAPTPT
+1740 
-1747 TNDTTQD
+1747 
-1754 FCQSTNPTVAS
+1754 
-1765 IQVNETGVIWYNA
+1765 
-1778 PTGGT
+1778 
-1783 VVASTTPLVT
+1783 
-1793 GTYYG
+1793 
-1798 VLVDATS
+1798 
-1805 GCESSVRLA
+1805 
-1814 VAVQVNDAP
+1814 
-1823 TPTTNDTTQD
+1823 
-1833 FCQST
+1833 
-1838 NPTVASIQVNET
+1838 
-1850 GVIWYNAPTGGTVVT
+1850 
-1865 STTPLVTGTYY
+1865 
-1876 GVLVDATSGCE
+1876 
-1887 SSVRLAVAV
+1887 
-1896 QINDAPTPTTNDT
+1896 
-1909 TQDFCQSTNPTV
+1909 
-1921 ASIQVNETGVIWYNA
+1921 
-1936 PTGGTVVTSTT
+1936 
-1947 PLVTGTYYG
+1947 
-1956 VLVDPIS
+1956 
-1963 GCESSVRLAVA
+1963 
-1974 VQVNDAPT
+1974 
-1982 PTTNDTTQDFCQS
+1982 
-1995 TNPTV
+1995 
-2000 ASIQVNETGVIWYN
+2000 
-2014 APTGGTVVTST
+2014 
-2025 TPLVTGTYYGVL
+2025 
-2037 VDATSGCES
+2037 CES

-2097 GTVVTSTT
+2097 GTVVAPTT
-2105 PLVTGTYY
+2105 PLVTGTYYGVLINATSGCESSVRLAVAVQVNDAPTPTTNDTTQDFCQSTNPTIASIQVNETGVIWYNALTGGTVVAPTTPLTTGTYY

-2122 CESSVRLAVAVQIN
+2122 CESSVRLAVAVEVN

-2156 TVASI
+2156 TIASI
-2161 QVNETGVIWYNAPTG
+2161 QVNETGVIWYNALTG
-2176 GTVVTS
+2176 GTVVAP

-2191 YGVLVDPT
+2191 YGVLIDVT

-2204 SVRLAVAVQVNDAPT
+2204 SVRLAVAVEVNDAPT

-2253 TGGTVVTSTTPLVT
+2253 TGGTVVASTTPLVSGT
-2267 GTYYG
+2267 TYYG
-2272 VLVDATSGC
+2272 ALVDATSGC
-2281 ESSVRLAVAVQ
+2281 ESSIRLAVAVQ

-2308 CQSTNPTVAS
+2308 CQSTNPTITS

-2336 VVTSTTPLVSGT
+2336 VV
-2348 TYYGALVDA
+2348 
-2357 ASGCESSVRLAV
+2357 
-2369 SVQVNDAP
+2369 AP
-2377 TPTTNDTT
+2377 
-2385 QDFCKSTNPTVASI
+2385 
-2399 QVNETGVIW
+2399 
-2408 YNAPTGGTVVS
+2408 
-2419 GTTPLVTGT
+2419 TTPLVTGT
-2428 YYGVLVDAASGCE
+2428 YYGVLVDPASGCE
-2441 SSVRLAVAVQVNDAP
+2441 SSVRLAVAVQINDAP

-2475 ASIQVNETGVIWYS
+2475 ASIQVNETGVIWYNA
-2489 TPTGGTAIAASTP
+2489 PTGGTVVAPNTP

-2507 YYGVLVDPTTGC
+2507 YYGVLVDPATGC
-2519 ESSVRLAVTVQF
+2519 ESSIRLAVAVQF
-2531 FNGTQATISG
+2531 FNGTQATITG

-2556 NTGMSNYVW
+2556 NSGMSNYVW
-2565 VVTGGGQIV
+2565 VVSSGGQIV
-2574 NGGTATDNTITV
+2574 NGGATTDNTITV
-2586 LWNQIGANTVN
+2586 LWTQIGANTVS
-2597 VSYSDA
+2597 VSYNDA

-2609 NSAAMNLNVI
+2609 NSAAMNLNVT

-2651 QAQFQNIIVNE
+2651 QAQFQNIIVSE
-2662 AIPSGYGFVSM
+2662 AIPNGYAFVSM
-2673 VVSNGTYNNNTGI
+2673 IVSHGTYNNNTGI
-2686 WTIPTLNANGVATLQ
+2686 WTIPTLNANQVATLQ

-2710 DYLNTATIASS
+2710 DYLNTATITSS
-2721 EPTDVDVDNNTASA
+2721 DPVDVDVNNNTASA
-2735 SVEPK
+2735 SVEPQ

-2745 NEFTPNED
+2745 NEFTPNDD

-2767 PNNTLEVYNRY
+2767 PNNSLEIFNRY

-2812 YYVFDTGDNSSTVK
+2812 YYVFDTGDNSGTVK